1 MKILAFGAS
10 NSRHS
15 INKQLVSHAAH
26 IVKTDIVSNADI
38 EIIDLNDF
46 EMPLFSIDREKE
58 NGIPDLAHQFL
69 EKIKTADALLISF
82 AEHNSSY
89 TAAYKNL
96 YDWTS
101 RIEAKVYQGKPAVIL
116 STSPG
121 GRGGASVMAT
131 VLNVAPYQGLDVKA
145 HLSISKFYGV
155 FKDGALVDED
165 LTKSLRATLSVIKS
179 IDIQN

>member
-15 INKQLVSHAAH
+15 INKQLATHAAD
-26 IVKTDIVSNADI
+26 IVKTDVVPEAEI
-38 EIIDLNDF
+38 ELIDLNDF

-69 EKIKTADALLISF
+69 DKIKAAEALLISF
-82 AEHNSSY
+82 AEHNSSF
-89 TAAYKNL
+89 TSAYKNL

-101 RIEAKVYQGKPAVIL
+101 RIEAKVYQGKPAVIF

-121 GRGGASVMAT
+121 GRGGASIMAT
-131 VLNVAPYQGLDVKA
+131 VLGGAPYQGLDVKA
-145 HLSISKFYGV
+145 HLSIGKFYDV

-165 LTKSLRATLSVIKS
+165 LVKSLRATLSAFNS
-179 IDIQN
+179 IDIQD